1 MSAEA
6 RVLWKRALLAT
17 LVHLALLFAWP
28 AVKPVYAP
36 LFRASAELAVGFLD
50 PLPGPID
57 ARFEPGSGGL
67 LAMNVP
73 SMDTAVYLRHREL
86 EGADA
91 SFGAS
96 SFFHAY
102 VSTTVLLA
110 LFAAATPLAWR
121 ARRWRLVWALAL
133 LHLFFALRCALA
145 VFHCYAKCN
154 VDGKPLVELGPFAT
168 RALELTWHF
177 SFNEDFTNYLAPIV
191 LWAVFVFGARPADE
205 AGA

>member
-6 RVLWKRALLAT
+6 RLLWKRALLAT
-17 LVHLALLFAWP
+17 LAHLALLCAWP
-28 AVKPVYAP
+28 AVKIVYAP
-36 LFRASAELAVGFLD
+36 LFRAAAQLAVGFLD
-50 PLPGPID
+50 PLPGPIE
-57 ARFEPGSGGL
+57 ARFEPGAGGL

-73 SMDTAVYLRHREL
+73 SMDTAVHLHHREL

-96 SFFHAY
+96 SFFHGY
-102 VSTTVLLA
+102 VPTTVLLA
-110 LFAAATPLAWR
+110 LFVAATPLAWR
-121 ARRWRLVWALAL
+121 MRRWRLLLALAL
-133 LHLFFALRCALA
+133 LHVFFALRCALA

-177 SFNEDFTNYLAPIV
+177 SFNEDFTNYLVPIV
-191 LWAVFVFGARPADE
+191 LWAACVFGARSLDE
-205 AGA
+205 SGA